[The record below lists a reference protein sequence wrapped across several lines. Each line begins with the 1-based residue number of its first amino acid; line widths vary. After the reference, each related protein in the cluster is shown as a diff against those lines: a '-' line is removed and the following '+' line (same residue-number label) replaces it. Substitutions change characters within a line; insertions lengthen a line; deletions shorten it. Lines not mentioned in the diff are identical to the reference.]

1 MVDTLHAIKGIEF
14 DHVFLCDLN
23 EDTLPMD
30 DADPESGSRLRKLL
44 YVGMTRARQ
53 SLTLVA
59 SGSPSRLLAEI
70 DASKLEMT
78 EIRHA

>member
-1 MVDTLHAIKGIEF
+1 V
-14 DHVFLCDLN
+14 
-23 EDTLPMD
+23 D

-53 SLTLVA
+53 TLALVT
-59 SGSPSRLLAEI
+59 SGAPSRLLAEI
-70 DASKLEMT
+70 DAATLETT